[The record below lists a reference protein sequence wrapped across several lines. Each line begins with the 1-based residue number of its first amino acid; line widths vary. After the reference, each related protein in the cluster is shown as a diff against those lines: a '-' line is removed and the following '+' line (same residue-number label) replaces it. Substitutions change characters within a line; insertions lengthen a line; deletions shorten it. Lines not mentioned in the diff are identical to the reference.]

1 MQKLLAMFAVLVVC
15 ASPGL
20 ASEPL
25 KAPAIRKMIPGRY
38 EASAFGFRFD
48 IQLYRDG
55 AVLGRFGKWQDKGR
69 WSIRDDKLCIAL
81 SDWTDNAFRC
91 APILKSATGH
101 YRAGPFTV
109 LRK

>member
-1 MQKLLAMFAVLVVC
+1 MQKLLAVPILLLLAL
-15 ASPGL
+15 SPAL

-38 EASAFGFRFD
+38 EASAFGFSFD

-69 WSIRDDKLCIAL
+69 WSIKDDKLCIAL
-81 SDWTDNAFRC
+81 SNWTDNAFRC
-91 APILKSATGH
+91 APILKSAADK

-109 LRK
+109 VRK